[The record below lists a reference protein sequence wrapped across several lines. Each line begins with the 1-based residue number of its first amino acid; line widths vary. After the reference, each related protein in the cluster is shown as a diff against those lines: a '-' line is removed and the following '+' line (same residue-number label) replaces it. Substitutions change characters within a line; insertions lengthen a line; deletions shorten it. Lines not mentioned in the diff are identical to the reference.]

1 MNSYAVFSAYLNIFV
16 KKLAFLFSME
26 YNEYHTCILKQKG
39 MSKMLDNIIELDK
52 KYYMNTFGNR
62 LPVCFTGGKGMKL
75 FADNGKEYYDFLG
88 GIAVNALGH
97 GHSDFTAALK
107 NQLDKVIHT
116 SSLYYIENQAK
127 LAKKLVDNSSAD
139 KAFFCNSGAE
149 ANEGAFKLAKI
160 YFHKRGMDKY
170 EIITLDKSF
179 HGRTLATV
187 AATGQEKYQKP
198 YRPLTP
204 GFIQV
209 EPNNY
214 DAVLSAVTDKT
225 AAIMI
230 ELIQGE
236 SGVHPMDIEYVKKLR
251 QLCDERDILLIF
263 DEVQTG
269 MGRTGK
275 MFAHELYGVKPDI
288 FTAAKALGGGI
299 PIGAVCAVD
308 KVAAAF
314 EPGDHGTTFGGNPF
328 STAAGLAV
336 FDIFEKEGLVENADK
351 MGKLFKERLSE
362 LAKKHDTITEVRS
375 AGLLIG
381 IELKT
386 EIAKDVFNKLFEDGF
401 LTSLCGGNTIRI
413 APPLII
419 SENDIDLFV
428 NELDSILEVM

>member
-1 MNSYAVFSAYLNIFV
+1 
-16 KKLAFLFSME
+16 
-26 YNEYHTCILKQKG
+26 
-39 MSKMLDNIIELDK
+39 MLDKIIELDK
-52 KYYMNTFGNR
+52 KYYMNTFGSR
-62 LPVCFTGGKGMKL
+62 LPVCFTGGKGLKL
-75 FADNGKEYYDFLG
+75 FDGSGREYYDFLG

-97 GHSDFTAALK
+97 NHSKFISALK

-127 LAKKLVDNSSAD
+127 LAEKLVKNTFAD
-139 KAFFCNSGAE
+139 KVFFCNSGAE

-160 YFHKRGMDKY
+160 YFHKKGLDKY

-179 HGRTLATV
+179 HGRTLAAV

-198 YRPLTP
+198 YKPLTP

-214 DAVLSAVTDKT
+214 SAVENAVTDKT

-236 SGVHPMDIEYVKKLR
+236 SGVHPMDLEYVQKLR
-251 QLCDERDILLIF
+251 QLCDEKDIILIF

-275 MFAHELYGVKPDI
+275 LFAHQLYGVNPDI
-288 FTAAKALGGGI
+288 FTSAKALGGGI
-299 PIGAVCAVD
+299 PIGAVCASD
-308 KVAAAF
+308 KIASAF

-328 STAAGLAV
+328 AAAAGLAV
-336 FDIFEKEGLVENADK
+336 FDIFNDEGLVENADK
-351 MGKLFKERLSE
+351 IGKIFKNRL
-362 LAKKHDTITEVRS
+362 LDLQKKYGGKITEVRS

-381 IELKT
+381 IELNN
-386 EIAKDVFNKLFEDGF
+386 EIAKDVFNKLFDDGF

-419 SENDIDLFV
+419 TENDVELFV
-428 NELDSILEVM
+428 NELDNVLGGF

>member
-1 MNSYAVFSAYLNIFV
+1 MLN
-16 KKLAFLFSME
+16 E
-26 YNEYHTCILKQKG
+26 
-39 MSKMLDNIIELDK
+39 IIEIDK
-52 KYYMNTFGNR
+52 KYYMNTFGDR
-62 LPVCFTGGKGMKL
+62 LPVCFTSGKGMKL
-75 FADNGKEYYDFLG
+75 FSDDGKEYYDFLG

-97 GHSDFTAALK
+97 GHPKFVAALK
-107 NQLDKVIHT
+107 SQLDKVIHT
-116 SSLYYIENQAK
+116 SSLYYIENQAR
-127 LAKKLVDNSSAD
+127 LAKKLVENSCAD
-139 KAFFCNSGAE
+139 RVFFANSGAE

-160 YFHKRGMDKY
+160 YFYKKGLDKT
-170 EIITLDKSF
+170 EIISLDKSF

-209 EPNNY
+209 EPNSLE
-214 DAVLSAVTDKT
+214 AVQAAVTDKT

-236 SGVHPMDIEYVKKLR
+236 SGVHPMDMEYVKGLR
-251 QLCDERDILLIF
+251 KLCDEKNILLIF

-269 MGRTGK
+269 MGRTGYL
-275 MFAHELYGVKPDI
+275 FAHQMYGVKPDI

-299 PIGAVCAVD
+299 PIGAVCASEE
-308 KVAAAF
+308 VASAF

-328 STAAGLAV
+328 ATAAGLAV
-336 FDIFEKEGLVENADK
+336 MEIFEEENLVEHAAK
-351 MGKLFKERLSE
+351 MGEEFRKKLEE
-362 LAKKHDTITEVRS
+362 LQKRHSDKIIEIRS

-381 IELKT
+381 IEL
-386 EIAKDVFNKLFEDGF
+386 EMSIAKDIFNKLFNDGF

-419 SENDIDLFV
+419 EKADIELFV
-428 NELDSILEVM
+428 NELDGILK

>member
-1 MNSYAVFSAYLNIFV
+1 
-16 KKLAFLFSME
+16 
-26 YNEYHTCILKQKG
+26 
-39 MSKMLDNIIELDK
+39 MLDEIISLDK
-52 KYYMNTFGNR
+52 KYYMNTFGDR
-62 LPVCFTGGKGMKL
+62 LPVCFNGGDGIRL
-75 FADNGKEYYDFLG
+75 LADNGKEYYDFLG

-97 GHSDFTAALK
+97 KHPKFIAALK
-107 NQLDKVIHT
+107 NQLDKVLHT

-127 LAKKLVDNSSAD
+127 LAQKLAENTFAD
-139 KAFFCNSGAE
+139 KVFFCNSGAE

-160 YFHKRGMDKY
+160 YFYKKGIDKY

-214 DAVLSAVTDKT
+214 QAVENAVTDKT

-236 SGVHPMDIEYVKKLR
+236 SGVHPMDLEYVQKLR
-251 QLCDERDILLIF
+251 QLCDEKDILLIF

-275 MFAHELYGVKPDI
+275 LFAHQLYGINPDI

-299 PIGAVCAVD
+299 PIGAVCASD
-308 KVAAAF
+308 KVASAF
-314 EPGDHGTTFGGNPF
+314 TPGDHGTTFGGNPF

-336 FDIFEKEGLVENADK
+336 FDIFESEGLVENAEK
-351 MGKLFKERLSE
+351 MGGIFKDKLTALQ
-362 LAKKHDTITEVRS
+362 KKYSDKIREIRS

-386 EIAKDVFNKLFEDGF
+386 EIAKDVSNKLFDNGI

-419 SENDIDLFV
+419 TENDIDLFV
-428 NELDSILEVM
+428 KNLDDILGRI